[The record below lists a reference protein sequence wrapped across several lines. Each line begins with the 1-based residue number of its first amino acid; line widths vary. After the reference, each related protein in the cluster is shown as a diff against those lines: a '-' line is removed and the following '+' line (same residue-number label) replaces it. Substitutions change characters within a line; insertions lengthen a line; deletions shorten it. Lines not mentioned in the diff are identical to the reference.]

1 MIKTVG
7 KPIDSSI
14 SEENRIV
21 TSVYHSPAGELVLG
35 SIGDFLCLCDWHTRK
50 DSLRVWNRLRRNLG
64 AVSEAGESAVTSEAS
79 RQLDE
84 YFAGKRHEFDLP
96 LLLAGTDFQIKV
108 WCEIIGITYGET
120 ASYSEIAGN
129 IGSAGSVRAAAAA
142 TGANALSILVPCH
155 RVLGTGGAL
164 TGYAGGL
171 EAK

>member
-21 TSVYHSPAGELVLG
+21 TSVYHSPGRRTRTGFDWRLPV
-35 SIGDFLCLCDWHTRK
+35 CLCDWHAEK
-50 DSLRVWNRLRRNLG
+50 IPYAYGIVSGENLG

-129 IGSAGSVRAAAAA
+129 IGSAGEVCACCR
-142 TGANALSILVPCH
+142 GQQERMPC
-155 RVLGTGGAL
+155 R
-164 TGYAGGL
+164 Y
-171 EAK
+171 